1 MAPPNEQETK
11 IFFLYKTFHEKKRD
25 VKAEV
30 KEEHNSERN
39 WDFLLYCTVKSES
52 GSAISRKFQD
62 MPSFSEQFVTV
73 IPDQRVMNFGR

>member
-39 WDFLLYCTVKSES
+39 WYPPEFYCIV
-52 GSAISRKFQD
+52 R
-62 MPSFSEQFVTV
+62 
-73 IPDQRVMNFGR
+73 

>member
-1 MAPPNEQETK
+1 MHHINNNREIPNSRNMAPPNEQETK

-39 WDFLLYCTVKSES
+39 
-52 GSAISRKFQD
+52 
-62 MPSFSEQFVTV
+62 
-73 IPDQRVMNFGR
+73 

>member
-1 MAPPNEQETK
+1 MDFSKKTFSKTNFESSNRAGFLVIIYLMHNIENIFRREIPNSRNMAPPNEQETK

-39 WDFLLYCTVKSES
+39 
-52 GSAISRKFQD
+52 
-62 MPSFSEQFVTV
+62 
-73 IPDQRVMNFGR
+73 